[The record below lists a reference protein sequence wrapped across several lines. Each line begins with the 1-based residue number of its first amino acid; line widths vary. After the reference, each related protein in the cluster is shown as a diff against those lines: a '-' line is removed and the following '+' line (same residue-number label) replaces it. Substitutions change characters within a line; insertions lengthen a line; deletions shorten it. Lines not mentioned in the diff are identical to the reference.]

1 MREHPSIPDEEA
13 DMSKSNTMTGAAD
26 VEIRSVVNWY
36 LKGSLETGPYSEV
49 LRWVRLIQGEFE
61 KTRSPPL
68 LNNFLQGNEENSD

>member
-26 VEIRSVVNWY
+26 VEMRNLVNWY

-49 LRWVRLIQGEFE
+49 LRWARLTQGEFE
-61 KTRSPPL
+61 KNQISTSPQQ
-68 LNNFLQGNEENSD
+68 FLAGK